1 MKTEKIVVAGG
12 CFWCV
17 EGVFSRT
24 KGVLRA
30 ISGYANGDTPNPDY
44 KAVCTGAT
52 GYAEGVMIEFC
63 PDEITLESILDIFW
77 AIHDPTTLNRQGA
90 DIGTQYRSGVFF
102 VDEGQKETIF
112 HSLGSAQKSFKDK
125 IVTVVEPLKNWFEA
139 EGYHQGYFS
148 KNPYQGYCMAV
159 VAPKIDKLISKFPE
173 LSK

>member
-52 GYAEGVMIEFC
+52 GYAEGVMIEYT
-63 PDEITLESILDIFW
+63 PDEISLERILDIFF

-102 VDEGQKETIF
+102 EDEADRHIILK
-112 HSLGSAQKSFKDK
+112 SLESAQKNRQNQ

-139 EGYHQGYFS
+139 EDYHQEYFAN
-148 KNPYQGYCMAV
+148 NPYQGYCMAV
-159 VAPKIDKLISKFPE
+159 VAPKIDKFVSKFPD
-173 LSK
+173 SIK